1 MIKRLLH
8 PTAALAAVAGIF
20 SYLQGSTRAICC
32 ADFDGYYHIRWSQL
46 LWQSMRAGTFI
57 PRFEWLPLTIL
68 NPRDYVDH
76 HFLFHILQI
85 PFTWSGDL
93 RFGAKYAATV
103 FATAAIMACYGLIL
117 RYRIAYP
124 ALWLVALLASSS
136 AFLYRMN
143 MAKAPS
149 ISVVLIAAGIYLLFE
164 KRYLWLAPLAF
175 IYVWTYSM
183 FVLLGVAA
191 AIWMCVIGWNERRL

>member
-1 MIKRLLH
+1 MPLKFGQGKTLN
-8 PTAALAAVAGIF
+8 ALYSRSGSRCGSFHISAG
-20 SYLQGSTRAICC
+20 LDAPICC

-46 LWQSMRAGTFI
+46 LWQSVRAGTFI

-76 HFLFHILQI
+76 HFLFHVLQI

-103 FATAAIMACYGLIL
+103 FATAAIIACYGLIL
-117 RYRIAYP
+117 RYRITYP
-124 ALWLVALLASSS
+124 TLWLVALLASSS
-136 AFLYRMN
+136 AFLYPMN

-149 ISVVLIAAGIYLLFE
+149 VSRCPRGSRHLPVV
-164 KRYLWLAPLAF
+164 
-175 IYVWTYSM
+175 
-183 FVLLGVAA
+183 
-191 AIWMCVIGWNERRL
+191 